1 MFENLFVPIGTMLHM
16 TAATITADHVMIH
29 LAATAPQMSC
39 PRCQQVASRIHS
51 RYQRS
56 LADLPLVHRAVWLLL
71 HVRRFFCDNDHCSQR
86 TFCERLPSLVA
97 VGARR
102 TTRLRT
108 EQRRLGLDIGA
119 EAGARLA
126 RRQGMPIS
134 PSTLLRFA
142 RRDPLPLAPTP
153 RVLGVDDFS
162 LRKGQVFGTILVDL
176 EQHRPIDLLPD
187 RSSDSLAN
195 WLQAHPGVEVIS
207 RDRATEYA
215 AGATRGAP
223 SAVQVADRFHLLQNL
238 REALQRLLDQH
249 LADIQAAQTPPIEPI
264 SPEGAE
270 AAASAAAPA
279 DNTLIARISDKLPVV
294 VPRTRQERLQAERRA
309 RRQERYQMVRTLHTE
324 GVSIHEIARRTGMSR
339 QTVRR
344 FVRVDQFPEISQRRV
359 GIGKLASVIPYLSEQ
374 LAAGND
380 NGAALWRMVR
390 DQHGYNGSR
399 SQLTQWVARHR
410 YLCPSSPTSVLLRRG
425 RPPATLPPRLLAPRR
440 RSARQVSWLLV
451 RPIDNLE
458 DEEQGLIE
466 RLTSFC
472 ADIQVAYTLGQ
483 AFIRM
488 VKTHDHR
495 ALDDWMRDAIQSQVG
510 ELQSFAAGLQRD
522 GAAVRA
528 ALQLPYS
535 NGQVE
540 GQVNRLK
547 FIKRMGYGRANFDLL
562 RQRVLAA

>member
-16 TAATITADHVMIH
+16 TAAIITADQVMIH
-29 LAATAPQMSC
+29 LAATAPQMPC
-39 PRCQQVASRIHS
+39 PYCQRAASRIHC

-56 LADLPLVHRAVWLLL
+56 LADLPLAHRAVWLLL
-71 HVRRFFCDNDHCSQR
+71 HVRRFFCDNDDCPQR
-86 TFCERLPSLVA
+86 TFCERLPALVA

-108 EQRRLGLDIGA
+108 EQRRLGLDSGA

-126 RRQGMPIS
+126 RRQGMPVS
-134 PSTLLRFA
+134 SSTLLRLA
-142 RRDPLPLAPTP
+142 RRDPPPLAPTP

-176 EQHRPIDLLPD
+176 EQHRPIELLPD
-187 RSSDSLAN
+187 RSADSLAN
-195 WLQAHPGVEVIS
+195 WLQAHPGVELIS

-215 AGATRGAP
+215 DGATRGAP
-223 SAVQVADRFHLLQNL
+223 TAVQVADRFHLLQNL

-249 LADIQAAQTPPIEPI
+249 LATIQAAQMPPIEPTPPGDTELTV
-264 SPEGAE
+264 SPT
-270 AAASAAAPA
+270 PPV
-279 DNTLIARISDKLPVV
+279 DNALIARISDQPPEL

-309 RRQERYQMVRTLHTE
+309 RRQERYQTVRLLSTE
-324 GVSIHEIARRTGMSR
+324 GVSIHEIARRMGISR

-344 FVRVDQFPEISQRRV
+344 FVRVDQFPEISLRRV
-359 GIGKLASVIPYLSEQ
+359 GIGKLAPVIPYLSEQ

-410 YLCPSSPTSVLLRRG
+410 HLCPSSPTSVLSRPG
-425 RPPATLPPRLLAPRR
+425 RPPATRPSRPPAPRR
-440 RSARQVSWLLV
+440 RSARQISWLLV
-451 RPIDNLE
+451 RPIDELE
-458 DEEQGLIE
+458 DAEQQLVA
-466 RLTSFC
+466 RLTSSC
-472 ADIQVAYTLGQ
+472 VDIQAAYTLGQ
-483 AFIRM
+483 SFIKM

-495 ALDDWMRDAIQSQVG
+495 ALDDWMRDASQSGVS

-522 GAAVRA
+522 SAAVRA
-528 ALQLPYS
+528 ALRLPYS

-547 FIKRMGYGRANFDLL
+547 FIKRIGYGRANFDLL